1 MAPDFII
8 IGAMKCGTTSLY
20 RYLGAH
26 PEIGLSREKE
36 TDFFLAKQNFA
47 QGLDWY
53 RAQFTSGA
61 RIHGEA
67 SPNYTKHSEFP
78 GVPERIFSTAPGVK
92 LIYIVRDPIDR
103 FLSQYHHHAIAGEA
117 NQDPAQVL
125 NSQAGRNY
133 LECSRYFKQLSRY
146 LEFFERDRIFIACF
160 DELRDRPQALL
171 RQVFDFLEVDSAIT
185 VDGLDRIHNQRSSLQ
200 GLPQWYFNAR
210 RSPVLRAIKARIPRP
225 LYDAMLN
232 QLRRRSQVELPRLDE
247 GLRAE
252 LKDLLQDD
260 ATQFRDLAGMPFNN
274 WSL

>member
-61 RIHGEA
+61 RVHGEA

-117 NQDPAQVL
+117 TQDPAQVL

-160 DELRDRPQALL
+160 DELRARPQALL

-225 LYDAMLN
+225 LYETMLN

-247 GLRAE
+247 GLRVE
-252 LKDLLQDD
+252 LKGLLQED
-260 ATQFRDLAGMPFNN
+260 ATRFRDLAGMPFNN